1 MNCCTE
7 HGRARGQALVEMAV
21 VLPVG
26 VLLLLMVGYMG
37 KGLLERQQ
45 VVMAARHAART
56 VAHQAMASTVGK
68 VSGAGVVQASV
79 GLAGRDA
86 AVRELLPEGMAAQ
99 PDWAAAVGGT
109 PTSRLRP
116 RPLGAGAMGYVA
128 THVEQVEGRAMT
140 FGLGFVLYGAKADSR
155 LRILEPVRKQAQGVA
170 RQVGKP
176 PSALA
181 APLTVSAQ
189 AFMPGELPVHH
200 PQVGLVESN
209 RWIRDIVE
217 GP

>member
-1 MNCCTE
+1 
-7 HGRARGQALVEMAV
+7 MAV

-26 VLLLLMVGYMG
+26 VLLLLLVGYMG

-45 VVMAARHAART
+45 VVMAARHAARS
-56 VAHQAMASTVGK
+56 VAHQALAPTVAK
-68 VSGAGVVQASV
+68 VTGAGVVQASV
-79 GLAGRDA
+79 GLAGRSA
-86 AVRELLPEGMAAQ
+86 AVKELLPEGTAAQ
-99 PDWAAAVGGT
+99 PDWGQAVAGT
-109 PTSRLRP
+109 ATSRLRP
-116 RPLGAGAMGYVA
+116 RPLGAGAMGYMA
-128 THVEQVEGRAMT
+128 THVQQVEGRAMT

-155 LRILEPVRKQAQGVA
+155 LRLLEPVRKQAQGVA

-176 PSALA
+176 PSLLA

-200 PQVGLVESN
+200 PQVGLLENN